1 MYHPQTDTGGGETM
15 IIIPC
20 RNSSQKLRIPKC
32 AGKLQITCPRCRHT
46 FEYRHSAPGLLATS
60 RRPLLIR
67 LAGSLVGF
75 VMVELLQ
82 AAGSLDHAGALGAV
96 LSAMLAIGVFGMCLG
111 ASMGAA
117 EGLFCKNL
125 RRLCYG
131 LGIGA
136 GLGLIGGAI
145 SGGIAQFAYA
155 AILASSMTR
164 GEPSLAVLVLARS
177 VGWCVLGLL
186 IGAAQGI
193 KENTLGD
200 VKFGILGG
208 AIGGAIGGLLFDPLS
223 SVFQVGEG
231 TLGRLAAFVV
241 LGTTIAVAINRLQAG
256 ALSSN
261 RREMYQPLTQ
271 RLPAN
276 PRLLLPGPGTETTA
290 ARPTRPNNAEW

>member
-1 MYHPQTDTGGGETM
+1 MYHPQTATSGGETR

-20 RNSSQKLRIPKC
+20 RNCSQKLRIPKC
-32 AGKLQITCPRCRHT
+32 AGKVQITCPRCRHT
-46 FEYRHSAPGLLATS
+46 FEYRHSAPGLLATG
-60 RRPLLIR
+60 RRPLLIG
-67 LAGSLVGF
+67 LVGSLVGF
-75 VMVELLQ
+75 VMVELLR

-96 LSAMLAIGVFGMCLG
+96 LSAMLAIGGFGMCLG
-111 ASMGAA
+111 ATMGAA
-117 EGLFCKNL
+117 EGLFRKNR

-136 GLGLIGGAI
+136 GLGAISGAI
-145 SGGIAQFAYA
+145 SGLFAQFAFGG
-155 AILASSMTR
+155 ILASSASR
-164 GEPSLAVLVLARS
+164 GEPSLALLISART

-186 IGAAQGI
+186 LGASQGI

-223 SVFQVGEG
+223 AILQVGEG
-231 TLGRLAAFVV
+231 TLGRLAAFAV

>member
-1 MYHPQTDTGGGETM
+1 MYHPQTATSDGETR

-20 RNSSQKLRIPKC
+20 RNCSQKLRIPKC
-32 AGKLQITCPRCRHT
+32 AGKLQITCPKCRHT
-46 FEYRHSAPGLLATS
+46 FEYHHSAPGLLATG
-60 RRPLLIR
+60 RRPLLIG

-75 VMVELLQ
+75 VMVELLR

-117 EGLFCKNL
+117 EGLSCKNR
-125 RRLCYG
+125 RRLRYG

-136 GLGLIGGAI
+136 GLGIISGAI
-145 SGGIAQFAYA
+145 SGGIAQFAFS
-155 AILASSMTR
+155 AILASSMTQ
-164 GEPSLAVLVLARS
+164 GEPSLAMLVLARI
-177 VGWCVLGLL
+177 VGWCVLGIL
-186 IGAAQGI
+186 IGASQGI

-223 SVFQVGEG
+223 SVLQVGEG
-231 TLGRLAAFVV
+231 TLGRLAAFAI
-241 LGTTIAVAINRLQAG
+241 LGTTIALAINRLQEV

-276 PRLLLPGPGTETTA
+276 PRLLLPCPGTETAA
-290 ARPTRPNNAEW
+290 ARPTRPNNAES